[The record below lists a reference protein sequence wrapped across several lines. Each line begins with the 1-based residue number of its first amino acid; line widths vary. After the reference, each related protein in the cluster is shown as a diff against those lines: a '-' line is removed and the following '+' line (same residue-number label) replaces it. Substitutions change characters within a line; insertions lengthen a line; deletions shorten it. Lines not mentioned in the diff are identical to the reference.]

1 MLSIGRMARLFGITS
16 KTIKH
21 YEEVGLLQP
30 AYVNP
35 DNGYRYYAYAQQQ
48 RLQQICLLR
57 SFGVS
62 LNDIKEMDKT
72 GMKHILKSRLT
83 AIEVE
88 ISALE
93 EMKGQIIYQLGKGEE
108 EMDIRFETIEPF
120 IVSGFEHKGLVKEIP
135 QVWVD
140 LNNEYS
146 NLKSPAEQ
154 SFGVCLSGDGQQVHY
169 VAAYERELWR
179 RTDLQDVEIEGGRYV
194 VAKVDGG
201 IPNIPTTFDYI
212 TKMDDLEFRD
222 APDFERYI
230 HPIGSTVDEI
240 EIWVPIR

>member
-1 MLSIGRMARLFGITS
+1 MLSIGRMARLFGITT

-62 LNDIKEMDKT
+62 LNDIKEMDQT
-72 GMKHILKSRLT
+72 GMKQILKSRLT
-83 AIEVE
+83 AIESE
-88 ISALE
+88 ISALQ
-93 EMKGQIIYQLGKGEE
+93 QIKWQISNTLSKGEE
-108 EMDIRFETIEPF
+108 EMDVRFETIEPF
-120 IVSGFEHKGLVKEIP
+120 TVRGFEHKGLVKDIP
-135 QVWVD
+135 QVWVE
-140 LNNEYS
+140 LNDEYT

-154 SFGVCLSGDGQQVHY
+154 SFGVCLTGDGQQVHY
-169 VAAYERELWR
+169 VAAYEKDLWQ
-179 RTDLQDVEIEGGRYV
+179 RTDLKEVEIEGGRYV

-201 IPNIPTTFDYI
+201 IPNIPMTFDFI
-212 TKMDDLEFRD
+212 TKIADLEFRD

-230 HPIGSTVDEI
+230 HPVGSATDEI